1 MFRSAS
7 YDLPFDTDSSAR
19 FIPWII
25 GLTTFVGCVFVLGT
39 LVFSSLI
46 GRWSMDLSGQATVQI
61 PLEGNLSAQQIHEL
75 KGQVVGFL
83 KGQRGIAEVH
93 ALDTVETYRLLE
105 PWLGKSMEQLHLP
118 IPLLVAL
125 TLDPK
130 EKFDGLAASNELV
143 KIAPGVRITQHEKIH
158 QSILRA
164 AEGFRLVGHF
174 ILMLI
179 TVACI
184 GALVF
189 STYTGLVVHQ
199 DIIKI
204 LMLVG
209 ARPAYVAGQF
219 QRHTLKLAL
228 KGTCYNYLLLG
239 SVAALLFW
247 FVGRLDFPFPLH
259 GLSLPGILSILV
271 FVPLVMVLV
280 MSMTARMTV
289 NYVLA
294 RQR

>member
-1 MFRSAS
+1 MSKS
-7 YDLPFDTDSSAR
+7 VPYDLPFDTDSSAR

-25 GLTTFVGCVFVLGT
+25 GLTTFIGCVFVLGT
-39 LVFSSLI
+39 LAFSSLI
-46 GRWSMDLSGQATVQI
+46 GKWSMDLSGQATVQI
-61 PLEGNLSAQQIHEL
+61 PMEGNLTPQQIHTL
-75 KGQVVGFL
+75 KGEAVAFL
-83 KGQRGIAEVH
+83 KTQRGVDRAH
-93 ALDTVETYRLLE
+93 ALDTVSTYRLLE
-105 PWLGKSMEQLHLP
+105 PWLGKSVEQLNLP
-118 IPLLVAL
+118 IPLLIAI

-130 EKFDGLAASNELV
+130 ERFDALAASNELA
-143 KIAPGVRITQHEKIH
+143 KIAPGVRITQHEQVH

-179 TVACI
+179 TLACI
-184 GALVF
+184 GALIF
-189 STYTGLVVHQ
+189 STYTGLIVHQ

-228 KGTCYNYLLLG
+228 KGTFYNYLLLG
-239 SVAALLFW
+239 GVGALLLW
-247 FVGRLDFPFPLH
+247 FVGRLDFPLPVH
-259 GLSLPGILSILV
+259 GLSLPVVGSIL
-271 FVPLVMVLV
+271 FLVPLVMVLV
-280 MSMTARMTV
+280 MAMTARMTV

-294 RQR
+294 RQP